1 MQTELPLIG
10 NHCTNYTQENKM
22 QLKTGHTP
30 IRNYKRCLEAAHDR
44 QVIITVFSSGGFKV
58 EAWNYFTWKD
68 LKIFKNKDETFK
80 GVALLI
86 YGKDEESYW
95 THITPEACKYLGVTD
110 IIFYTHI

>member
-1 MQTELPLIG
+1 
-10 NHCTNYTQENKM
+10 M

-44 QVIITVFSSGGFKV
+44 QVIITVFSSGGFRV

-80 GVALLI
+80 GGALLI

-110 IIFYTHI
+110 IIFYSHI